1 MSLTYFDQVNLKAEA
16 KKAQER
22 QDVAAVDRPG
32 LEPLKGSTVMIAAIG
47 AVGGVGSLGGMSA
60 LMSFAR
66 PGTIGAGVIGGTRT
80 LPRRVLT
87 QPVKAAPMPSTLVDI
102 SIAGRTAA
110 SIDHEQ
116 AVAWDAIK
124 LSEAAANEI
133 RAIHAKA
140 SISAEPGIASA
151 SATSTVIADA
161 AAASMGPPV
170 GSAPEKVVASVLLA
184 LLMVYQG
191 HQPAVEALSAQ
202 VSAL

>member
-1 MSLTYFDQVNLKAEA
+1 
-16 KKAQER
+16 
-22 QDVAAVDRPG
+22 
-32 LEPLKGSTVMIAAIG
+32 MIAAIG

-66 PGTIGAGVIGGTRT
+66 PLAIGAGAIGGTKT

-102 SIAGRTAA
+102 SIAGQTAA

-116 AVAWDAIK
+116 AVARDAIK
-124 LSEAAANEI
+124 LSEATANEI
-133 RAIHAKA
+133 RTILAKA

-151 SATSTVIADA
+151 SATSTVIA
-161 AAASMGPPV
+161 AAASAGPPA
-170 GSAPEKVVASVLLA
+170 GSASEKVVASVLLA